1 MLTKWLIKALERHG
15 KMTAEE
21 RSAVR
26 KLGEE
31 PIDEIKQKSN
41 KKSKRRIKTMQ
52 DETKVTE
59 NEEVKQEEIKK
70 VDEEQKQPEKVEEPV
85 KEEPKTENPEVQEVE
100 PVGNGVRV
108 EDLVT
113 KDELMERLSA
123 FEAKFD
129 ALVKENTD
137 LKDQLSKSQEE
148 TNDLKDKY
156 ENKDFGNVSR
166 QGVIEKDKSANET
179 FDSYAKQFLQK
190 NSFIRR

>member
-41 KKSKRRIKTMQ
+41 KKSKRRIKAMQ
-52 DETKVTE
+52 DEIKATE
-59 NEEVKQEEIKK
+59 NKEVEQEEIKK
-70 VDEEQKQPEKVEEPV
+70 VDEEKAQPEKVAEPV

-148 TNDLKDKY
+148 TNGLKDKY

-179 FDSYAKQFLQK
+179 FDSYAKQFL
-190 NSFIRR
+190 

>member
-1 MLTKWLIKALERHG
+1 M
-15 KMTAEE
+15 
-21 RSAVR
+21 
-26 KLGEE
+26 
-31 PIDEIKQKSN
+31 
-41 KKSKRRIKTMQ
+41 
-52 DETKVTE
+52 
-59 NEEVKQEEIKK
+59 
-70 VDEEQKQPEKVEEPV
+70 DEEQKQPEKVEEPV

-179 FDSYAKQFLQK
+179 FDSYAKQFL
-190 NSFIRR
+190 

>member
-1 MLTKWLIKALERHG
+1 
-15 KMTAEE
+15 
-21 RSAVR
+21 
-26 KLGEE
+26 
-31 PIDEIKQKSN
+31 
-41 KKSKRRIKTMQ
+41 MQ

-59 NEEVKQEEIKK
+59 NQEVKQEEIKK
-70 VDEEQKQPEKVEEPV
+70 VDEEQQPEKVEEPV

-148 TNDLKDKY
+148 TNGLKEKY
-156 ENKDFGNVSR
+156 ENKDFGNVNR

-179 FDSYAKQFLQK
+179 FDSYAKQFL
-190 NSFIRR
+190 